1 MMRRKRNNRAFRL
14 RASRAQS
21 PVHVLNE
28 AHPAQTDILKT
39 FAGHEIPEKADLP
52 LDQLATVV
60 ALRLM
65 DISDEEPG
73 G

>member
-1 MMRRKRNNRAFRL
+1 
-14 RASRAQS
+14 
-21 PVHVLNE
+21 VHVLNE